1 MVHGKWTISKR
12 GKKMG
17 KRFDSLLFPGKKSKV
32 FTLSYDDGVV
42 QDRRL
47 VQLFDQYGVK
57 CTFNL
62 GYGVLG
68 YKVTEPPIPGMKF
81 VDISKVETCEVKEL
95 YANHEVGGHSLY
107 HSDLTALGSS
117 YAMYEILEDKVQL
130 ERLTGYPLKMFAYPF
145 GLFNDNVKEYLRIA
159 GYKGARTV
167 RSTYSFDLPSDPMQ
181 LDPTCHHKDGR
192 LMELAAR
199 FVEMR
204 AFKPSMFYV
213 WGHGYE
219 FDADDNWQVIEDLV
233 RFMSVHGDDVWFA
246 TNGEILSYLDAYNRL
261 EYNVDGSMIFN
272 PSDVDVLLLTAFNKV
287 EVLKA
292 GENTLIGDTPL

>member
-1 MVHGKWTISKR
+1 
-12 GKKMG
+12 MG
-17 KRFDSLLFPGKKSKV
+17 KRFDSLLFPGGKSKV

-47 VQLFDQYGVK
+47 VPLFDEYGVK

-62 GYGVLG
+62 GYGVLN
-68 YKVTEPPIPGMKF
+68 YKVTEPPFPGTKF
-81 VDISKVETCEVKEL
+81 VDISKVETHEVREL
-95 YANHEVGGHSLY
+95 YRNHEVGGHGLY
-107 HSDLTALGSS
+107 HSALPELGSP

-130 ERLTGYPLKMFAYPF
+130 ERLTGKPLKMFAYPF
-145 GLFNDNVKEYLRIA
+145 GLFNDDVKEYLRIA

-167 RSTYSFDLPSDPMQ
+167 RSTYSFDLPEDPLQ
-181 LDPTCHHKDGR
+181 LDPTCHHKDER
-192 LMELAAR
+192 LMELAEQ
-199 FVEMR
+199 FVKMR

-233 RFMSVHGDDVWFA
+233 RFMSEHGEDVWFA

-261 EYNVDGSMIFN
+261 EYNVDGSAIYN
-272 PSDVDVLLLTAFNKV
+272 PSAMDVQILTAFGRS
-287 EVLKA
+287 ELLKA
-292 GENTLIGDTPL
+292 GEYTLIGDTPL